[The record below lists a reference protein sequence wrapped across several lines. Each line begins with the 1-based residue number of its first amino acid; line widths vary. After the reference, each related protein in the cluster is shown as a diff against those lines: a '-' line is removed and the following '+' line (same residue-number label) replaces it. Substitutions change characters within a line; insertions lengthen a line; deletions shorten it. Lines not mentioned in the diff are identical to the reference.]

1 MSTNIKVQSLITE
14 EFLQT
19 AGPLVLW
26 IGGGLIICLLVGLI
40 FALSK
45 KLRTPNETKT
55 NFFSNALTTAPGMLL
70 ALLVGIIVA
79 VFIGVSLA
87 FIYRYFGVDDAFGQG
102 SGSLIQAIWGS
113 AATISASVV
122 AIMLALEAI
131 KQAKATNR
139 IEERVARLQEFN
151 SPAFLQL
158 ESIDSVKRDI
168 DWYALSMSPMLDRY
182 QGTVNPENAQLFLFA
197 TQKLIDALESICLS
211 PLFVALNQ
219 ISLKNLLNL
228 ENSEA
233 VSTKVANTFPQTF
246 GGLLNQNYLFAMHIR
261 SKLQASSGDMFQ
273 ISKILN
279 EQGHAFWSSLYTIR
293 AALDY
298 VGVAYIEDFMTY
310 RIKPDGAVPDFNFNQ
325 QPPNACPEALAFL
338 ARLAILMKSKS
349 S

>member
-1 MSTNIKVQSLITE
+1 MSTKIKGPSLITE

-26 IGGGLIICLLVGLI
+26 IGGGLIICLLIGLT

-45 KLRTPNETKT
+45 KLRSPNATKT
-55 NFFSNALTTAPGMLL
+55 SFFSNALTTAPGMLL

-79 VFIGVSLA
+79 VFLGVTLA

-131 KQAKATNR
+131 KQAKVTNR
-139 IEERVARLQEFN
+139 IEERVAKLQEFN
-151 SPAFLQL
+151 SPVFLQL

-168 DWYALSMSPMLDRY
+168 DWYALSMYPMLEGS
-182 QGTVNPENAQLFLFA
+182 QGKVNPENAQLFLFG

-219 ISLKNLLNL
+219 IPLKNLLNL

-233 VSTKVANTFPQTF
+233 VSIKVANTFLQTF
-246 GGLLNQNYLFAMHIR
+246 GGLLNRNYLFAMQLR

-273 ISKILN
+273 IVKILN
-279 EQGHAFWSSLYTIR
+279 EEGRAFWSSLYTIR

-310 RIKPDGAVPDFNFNQ
+310 RIKPDGAVPDFNFNLR
-325 QPPNACPEALAFL
+325 PPNACPEALAFL
-338 ARLAILMKSKS
+338 AKLAILMKPKS

>member
-1 MSTNIKVQSLITE
+1 MSTKIKGPSLITE

-26 IGGGLIICLLVGLI
+26 IGGGLIICLLIGLT

-45 KLRTPNETKT
+45 KLRSPNATKT
-55 NFFSNALTTAPGMLL
+55 SFFSNALTTAPGMLL

-79 VFIGVSLA
+79 VFLGVTLA

-131 KQAKATNR
+131 KQAKVTNR
-139 IEERVARLQEFN
+139 IE
-151 SPAFLQL
+151 
-158 ESIDSVKRDI
+158 SIDTVKRDI
-168 DWYALSMSPMLDRY
+168 DWYALSMYPMLEGS
-182 QGTVNPENAQLFLFA
+182 QGKVNPENAQLFLFG

-219 ISLKNLLNL
+219 IPLKNLLNL

-233 VSTKVANTFPQTF
+233 VSIKVANTFLQTF
-246 GGLLNQNYLFAMHIR
+246 GGLLNRNYLFAMQLR

-273 ISKILN
+273 IVKILN
-279 EQGHAFWSSLYTIR
+279 EEGRAFWSSLYTIR

-310 RIKPDGAVPDFNFNQ
+310 RIKPDGTVPDFNFNLR
-325 QPPNACPEALAFL
+325 PPNACPEALAFL
-338 ARLAILMKSKS
+338 AKLAILMKPKS